1 MEGSMNVQW
10 LQMRISEELEQ
21 REREDNIRN
30 RLPTALDELHESLVE
45 CLETY
50 TAAFGP
56 RSASIHFVSG
66 RIRIEAREEVDGRWA
81 TQSEIIITN
90 DLKLPGFRI
99 DRAGEPYLVEVGVLA
114 GDKIF
119 YRDGDDYI
127 TIEEL
132 TRRILDR
139 ALFPK

>member
-1 MEGSMNVQW
+1 MSFQW
-10 LQMRISEELEQ
+10 IQMRISEELDRRL
-21 REREDNIRN
+21 REETVRKRM
-30 RLPTALDELHESLVE
+30 PTALEELHESLAE
-45 CLETY
+45 CLRTY
-50 TAAFGP
+50 TEAFGP

-66 RIRIEAREEVDGRWA
+66 RMRIEAREELEGRWV
-81 TQSEIIITN
+81 TQSEITISN
-90 DLKLPGFRI
+90 DLKLPGFRV
-99 DRAGEPYLVEVGVLA
+99 DRAGEPYLIEVGMLA

-139 ALFPK
+139 TLFPKLVE